1 MVRTKADSAAS
12 GSSGSGSYRKAVAA
26 RAPRKSF
33 GSSPCPSNN
42 ATSPTGKKADKYAG
56 GNPVCVRP
64 TPTWQKGIGD
74 FFGGSPSTSLP
85 EKENRIPS
93 EDEEEAGGSGTAQRK
108 ARPLPSD
115 DDMDD

>member
-1 MVRTKADSAAS
+1 MVRTKVDNATS

-26 RAPRKSF
+26 RAPKETF

-42 ATSPTGKKADKYAG
+42 STSPRLINMPVAILYVLDQPQNGRKASG
-56 GNPVCVRP
+56 E
-64 TPTWQKGIGD
+64 
-74 FFGGSPSTSLP
+74 FFGGSRTTRFP

-93 EDEEEAGGSGTAQRK
+93 EDDAGGSGTGTSQREVC
-108 ARPLPSD
+108 PLPSD